1 MIKASTC
8 VLLSFTY
15 AFSQLF
21 KISNV
26 LWKYLLHKCPCQV
39 FFLDPKILPFL
50 FSVCSSQISH
60 VHVWPWRN
68 PRTHRPIISLFPF
81 FYRPGI
87 FSSDIWKCLYLFWWS
102 LSLTA
107 RATSDRWAWSLRA
120 FKFFYEKKKKQVFTR
135 LGTSS
140 PTERRVTLSEV
151 KREGER
157 EKLCKQ
163 RLGAGQ
169 HLGYK

>member
-120 FKFFYEKKKKQVFTR
+120 FKFFYEKKKKASFYKI
-135 LGTSS
+135 GHI
-140 PTERRVTLSEV
+140 LSHWE
-151 KREGER
+151 KGHSFRGEKGGREGKTLQAETGSR
-157 EKLCKQ
+157 AAF
-163 RLGAGQ
+163 GI
-169 HLGYK
+169 